1 MFLPPLPPL
10 RTAARLPCA
19 HLVEFQRGRGESVGQ
34 RVAWWAEEAGGRQPR
49 RSRFL
54 SELEPAVRAK
64 RALAVQDAGTARGTC
79 LPLTF
84 CC

>member
-1 MFLPPLPPL
+1 MFLPLLPPS

-19 HLVEFQRGRGESVGQ
+19 HLVEFQRGCRESVGQ

-54 SELEPAVRAK
+54 SELEPAVRA
-64 RALAVQDAGTARGTC
+64 VQDAGTARGTC